1 MRTEKSGW
9 TAALLI
15 LQIAVGAMLAVGGI
29 WALQG
34 GGDFAARAIKGLVSG
49 NAGNILVIVFGVIEL
64 LVGVFMI
71 LKIVIGDR
79 FGSFGTVLALIAI
92 IVWIIAIVLSDI
104 SSKIIQIAKQK
115 ARQNCRAFFIFLFLQ
130 KVFLEVRLFQIQASK
145 EASGTKQKELQ
156 KSQCTVL

>member
-1 MRTEKSGW
+1 M
-9 TAALLI
+9 
-15 LQIAVGAMLAVGGI
+15 VAVGGFG
-29 WALQG
+29 AVQG

-92 IVWIIAIVLSDI
+92 VVWIVAIVLSDI
-104 SSKIIQIAKQK
+104 LGASRILNGGSKNFLEWLYYSWRDFSSKISLKSKSKKPGKNAGYFYFLILAKS
-115 ARQNCRAFFIFLFLQ
+115 FL
-130 KVFLEVRLFQIQASK
+130 
-145 EASGTKQKELQ
+145 
-156 KSQCTVL
+156 KSPTFPNPSQ

>member
-29 WALQG
+29 WALQEG

-49 NAGNILVIVFGVIEL
+49 NVENILVIVFGVIEL

-92 IVWIIAIVLSDI
+92 VVWIVAIVLSDI
-104 SSKIIQIAKQK
+104 LGASGILNGGSK
-115 ARQNCRAFFIFLFLQ
+115 N
-130 KVFLEVRLFQIQASK
+130 FLEWLYTFAQHLIILGAILAVR
-145 EASGTKQKELQ
+145 
-156 KSQCTVL
+156 

>member
-92 IVWIIAIVLSDI
+92 IVWIIAIVLSDLLGANGI
-104 SSKIIQIAKQK
+104 LNGGAK
-115 ARQNCRAFFIFLFLQ
+115 N
-130 KVFLEVRLFQIQASK
+130 FLEWLYTFAQHLIILGAILAVR
-145 EASGTKQKELQ
+145 
-156 KSQCTVL
+156 